1 MEDSRKSQY
10 NGGSGEDAL
19 IEAIRQLDVI
29 TREPVKIFYIIRFS
43 IGEIKYSIIS
53 QQQMRLPGMI
63 LSAIS
68 NTIEDRLSR
77 N

>member
-1 MEDSRKSQY
+1 MEERRKSQY
-10 NGGSGEDAL
+10 NGGSGENAL
-19 IEAIRQLDVI
+19 MEAMRQLDVI
-29 TREPVKIFYIIRFS
+29 TSEPAKIFYIIKFS

-68 NTIEDRLSR
+68 NTIEDRVE
-77 N
+77 